1 MKTSFFEI
9 RVTYL
14 SQVKYPINTDN
25 RRQDL
30 EAAVHAAI
38 GHKPYLIDTF
48 TNGQVVMYVQRKQG
62 LDFHI
67 INFQRL
73 LQRLPDY
80 MDINEIEVVGYTES
94 PDIKESS
101 LAVFRAAWDHIENE
115 IAIWKLDDAVL
126 AVLMSKEPERSLE
139 LLDMMI
145 SDSDP
150 RYTLTTAQADW

>member
-14 SQVKYPINTDN
+14 SQVKYPINADN

-30 EAAVHAAI
+30 EAAVHASI
-38 GHKPYLIDTF
+38 GHKPYLINTF

-62 LDFHI
+62 LDFQI

-80 MDINEIEVVGYTES
+80 MDINEIEVVGYTEH